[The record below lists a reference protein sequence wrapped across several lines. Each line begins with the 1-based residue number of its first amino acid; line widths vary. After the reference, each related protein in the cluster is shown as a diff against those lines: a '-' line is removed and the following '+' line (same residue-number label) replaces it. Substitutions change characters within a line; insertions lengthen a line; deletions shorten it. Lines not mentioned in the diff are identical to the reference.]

1 MCLSAP
7 LTPACSSPAA
17 PSAQEQDL
25 HTHSLQGRFLASSSE
40 VCGQVRCVVME
51 GVCSSEV
58 CGQVRCVSDTHLAS
72 SPPTPHLPQSQ
83 RSLQRRWGSCVPSW
97 PSLICSICTEQ
108 SAPPAHSGHPL
119 HGLNPP
125 PHSKCTPMAHRFD
138 FFPCLLLF
146 LLSLEVPACFLF
158 LLRRRSFLLLSSSLV
173 SAVLA
178 ELLPPEGGAW
188 D

>member
-1 MCLSAP
+1 M
-7 LTPACSSPAA
+7 
-17 PSAQEQDL
+17 
-25 HTHSLQGRFLASSSE
+25 QGVWSSE
-40 VCGQVRCVVME
+40 VCVRHSL
-51 GVCSSEV
+51 GFFSTHSTSSSEPEEPSEEV
-58 CGQVRCVSDTHLAS
+58 GILCAFLAFFDLQHLYRAECPPCPQWTHPS
-72 SPPTPHLPQSQ
+72 MGSTPPTP
-83 RSLQRRWGSCVPSW
+83 
-97 PSLICSICTEQ
+97 T
-108 SAPPAHSGHPL
+108 
-119 HGLNPP
+119 
-125 PHSKCTPMAHRFD
+125 HSKCTPMAHRFD